1 MELFPTGLS
10 LGPSCTCTLAFA
22 GVLEV
27 VPAVSPVLGA
37 HLLCRN
43 PMAGWGRDL
52 CSGSGI
58 CCHRSDVGTPQTI
71 LALTCSIPSA
81 LAQALWKS
89 KLSLRGAADA
99 FLIVSKGWGTCCTTP
114 QQSWSTGKAWSWAG
128 RKGEGQSC
136 GLKLCCCLK
145 TCHLSQQTLND
156 VLFWVRSFLC
166 CAG

>member
-99 FLIVSKGWGTCCTTP
+99 FLIVSKGWGRVARHH
-114 QQSWSTGKAWSWAG
+114 SSRGALGKPG
-128 RKGEGQSC
+128 LGQGE
-136 GLKLCCCLK
+136 KEK
-145 TCHLSQQTLND
+145 
-156 VLFWVRSFLC
+156 VR
-166 CAG
+166 AVG